1 MSQKEIR
8 SDLKRIFRG
17 YSRMNS
23 GIEAVLREYN
33 IQVIRVTNHVVLQ
46 IPVSTGGYRRVSL
59 SSTRSD
65 KREGLNI
72 VSKIMGVM
80 NA

>member
-8 SDLKRIFRG
+8 SELKNLLKD
-17 YSRMNS
+17 YKRMNHRIES
-23 GIEAVLREYN
+23 GLREYN

-46 IPVSTGGYRRVSL
+46 IPVSTGGYRRVSI
-59 SSTRSD
+59 SSTGSD

>member
-8 SDLKRIFRG
+8 SGLKRIFRG

-46 IPVSTGGYRRVSL
+46 IPVSTGGYRRVSI
-59 SSTRSD
+59 SSTGSD